1 MSTVLVI
8 DNDHLPGAIVMQV
21 LEGQNSL
28 QLVGLSSDD
37 AREVVHEVRQRQ
49 DDANI
54 LIFSSVTSIVDFLE
68 QFFLTAQGSENLRA
82 ILLQTNSNLVH
93 VLRADAVPIASIGEL
108 RNLIEKIRAESSGPH
123 E

>member
-1 MSTVLVI
+1 
-8 DNDHLPGAIVMQV
+8 MQV

-28 QLVGLSSDD
+28 QLVGLPSDD

-68 QFFLTAQGSENLRA
+68 QFFLTSQGSENLRA
-82 ILLQTNSNLVH
+82 IILQTNSNLVH

-108 RNLIEKIRAESSGPH
+108 RKLIEKIRAESSGPH